1 MCPVVLTRGADQAP
15 VSTRFQMREDES
27 VMRNYGRML
36 VDLAAAIPDGIVCF
50 FVSYSYM
57 DKIVS
62 KWNELGVLQ
71 ARARAPRRS
80 PPRRH
85 HTTPHLPP
93 LWLLLW
99 HAVARAAISLPLTPW
114 HAGRWWHHMGNA
126 TYAGRLGLV
135 RQQPPRSL

>member
-1 MCPVVLTRGADQAP
+1 MCPVVLTRGADQSP
-15 VSTRFQMREDES
+15 VSTRFQMRDDES

-71 ARARAPRRS
+71 ARAPPPAAS
-80 PPRRH
+80 P
-85 HTTPHLPP
+85 LAY
-93 LWLLLW
+93 LA
-99 HAVARAAISLPLTPW
+99 HAHPAL
-114 HAGRWWHHMGNA
+114 GRP
-126 TYAGRLGLV
+126 GRG
-135 RQQPPRSL
+135 

>member
-71 ARARAPRRS
+71 ARAHLRYPGISGLEKSSSRRGVPSQRLALSRA
-80 PPRRH
+80 
-85 HTTPHLPP
+85 
-93 LWLLLW
+93 
-99 HAVARAAISLPLTPW
+99 V
-114 HAGRWWHHMGNA
+114 
-126 TYAGRLGLV
+126 LV
-135 RQQPPRSL
+135 RRACAHAALGR

>member
-36 VDLAAAIPDGIVCF
+36 VDLAAAIPDGIVAF

-71 ARARAPRRS
+71 ARAPPAAGPLAHDRPIAHLAFVAPALLCLGAASKFRFS
-80 PPRRH
+80 IVLLTVPPA
-85 HTTPHLPP
+85 LC
-93 LWLLLW
+93 
-99 HAVARAAISLPLTPW
+99 A
-114 HAGRWWHHMGNA
+114 M
-126 TYAGRLGLV
+126 
-135 RQQPPRSL
+135 QQSSAC